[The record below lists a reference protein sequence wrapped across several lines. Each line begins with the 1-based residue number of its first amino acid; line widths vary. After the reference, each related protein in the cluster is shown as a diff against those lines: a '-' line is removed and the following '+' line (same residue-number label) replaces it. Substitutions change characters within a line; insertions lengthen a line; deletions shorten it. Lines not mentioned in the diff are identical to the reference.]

1 MVELLCPKC
10 RRPSY
15 TANTQ
20 GPWFCPYCGAE
31 IDLGLDKARLL
42 ECDAPSYKRVKTI
55 QGGAECETIG
65 KP

>member
-1 MVELLCPKC
+1 MIELVCPKC

-20 GPWFCPYCGAE
+20 GPWKCPYCGTE

-42 ECDAPSYKRVKTI
+42 SRK
-55 QGGAECETIG
+55 
-65 KP
+65 